1 MAITNPKLFG
11 LNVLTY
17 LADVENRNAALRSL
31 DLNILDL
38 ESFELNES
46 ENINSCNIFNLLP
59 STIFM
64 ILLFFLN
71 DKHL

>member
-31 DLNILDL
+31 DLNILEL
-38 ESFELNES
+38 FPTPLIFPSSFVLKS
-46 ENINSCNIFNLLP
+46 L
-59 STIFM
+59 
-64 ILLFFLN
+64 
-71 DKHL
+71 

>member
-38 ESFELNES
+38 DVIRGSQNAGAQ
-46 ENINSCNIFNLLP
+46 
-59 STIFM
+59 
-64 ILLFFLN
+64 
-71 DKHL
+71 